1 MRKGDGHFLGACAQT
16 ATQPA
21 MPSGRAAP
29 PGWLC
34 RSSASRC
41 RDDPSVPH
49 TGVSASLSVSA
60 WQPGSCASVQPG
72 SEGETCS
79 TLHKKCKC
87 RCSGP
92 PGPWGSRCCCCIPLA
107 RGVRAAKPAAWRAR
121 WARRDARRG
130 SGGAESFS
138 GEIPALPAG
147 PVVRH
152 AALLAHPGRQ
162 VVCKHLRAWGGE
174 SRRSAGCEGRD
185 AVCAR
190 WCVCAGCPA
199 VAAPEQEAPD
209 AGTAV

>member
-1 MRKGDGHFLGACAQT
+1 MGLVPRRQLSQLCRVAA
-16 ATQPA
+16 
-21 MPSGRAAP
+21 AAP
-29 PGWLC
+29 PGRLC

-49 TGVSASLSVSA
+49 TGVSASIPISA

-107 RGVRAAKPAAWRAR
+107 RGVRAAKPAAWRAKVGEKGCS
-121 WARRDARRG
+121 AG
-130 SGGAESFS
+130 GGAGIFS

-147 PVVRH
+147 LWSPTPPCSLTPAGTLSASTCVPGEARAAGARVRGEGCCVRAGVCVP
-152 AALLAHPGRQ
+152 AALQWQLP
-162 VVCKHLRAWGGE
+162 
-174 SRRSAGCEGRD
+174 SRRLLTLALQCSRS
-185 AVCAR
+185 
-190 WCVCAGCPA
+190 
-199 VAAPEQEAPD
+199 
-209 AGTAV
+209 

>member
-1 MRKGDGHFLGACAQT
+1 MRKGDGHFPGACAQT

-21 MPSGRAAP
+21 MLSGRAAR
-29 PGWLC
+29 PGWRC
-34 RSSASRC
+34 RCSASRC
-41 RDDPSVPH
+41 RHDPSVPH

-121 WARRDARRG
+121 WARSVARRAG
-130 SGGAESFS
+130 EPGAFL
-138 GEIPALPAG
+138 GKYRPFPPALWSPTPPCSLTPAG
-147 PVVRH
+147 RFQAP
-152 AALLAHPGRQ
+152 ACLGRREPPERG
-162 VVCKHLRAWGGE
+162 LRGE
-174 SRRSAGCEGRD
+174 GCR
-185 AVCAR
+185 VCALV
-190 WCVCAGCPA
+190 CVCRLPCSGSSRAG
-199 VAAPEQEAPD
+199 
-209 AGTAV
+209 GS

>member
-1 MRKGDGHFLGACAQT
+1 MDTFLGLVPRRQLGQLYRVAA
-16 ATQPA
+16 
-21 MPSGRAAP
+21 AAP

-49 TGVSASLSVSA
+49 TGVSASVSMSV

-92 PGPWGSRCCCCIPLA
+92 PGPWGSLCCCCIPLA
-107 RGVRAAKPAAWRAR
+107 RGIRAAKPPALRAR
-121 WARRDARRG
+121 WARRDARRAWEPG
-130 SGGAESFS
+130 AFVGKYRPFPPASGPPRRFARS
-138 GEIPALPAG
+138 ARPAG
-147 PVVRH
+147 CLQ
-152 AALLAHPGRQ
+152 ALACLGR
-162 VVCKHLRAWGGE
+162 RE
-174 SRRSAGCEGRD
+174 PPEPGCEGRD

-190 WCVCAGCPA
+190 WRVCAGCPA